1 MTEVKNKGSVYD
13 VIITGGGLAGLCSAI
28 VLARANKKVL
38 LIEKKEYPHHKVCGE
53 YISNEVLS
61 YLCKLGFDPF
71 QHGAAKISRLRI
83 SATNGKNYF
92 MPLDLGGFGISRY
105 TLDHALYQLA
115 IQSGAEIIT
124 NTRVSDITFTDQ
136 VFTVKTSGQQS
147 YTSKLAIGSYGKR
160 EVLDKRLGRTFID
173 KHSGFMAV
181 KYHIRTDYPADE
193 IGLDNFKGGYCGIS
207 KVEGDRYNLCYLY
220 QRSSNPT
227 FKSIKELE
235 ENVLYKNPNLKNIFS
250 QSEFLFDAPEVI
262 NEISF
267 APKSLIENHILMCG
281 DTAGLITPLCG
292 NGMSMA
298 IAASKMLTSL
308 ILESEILNNDNRLES
323 ARLKLEMEYQKTWKQ
338 LFQKRLFAGRTI
350 QHFFGHPTLTN
361 LSLKLLHSFPA
372 LERKIIAATHGDVL

>member
-1 MTEVKNKGSVYD
+1 MNEAKNKGSVYD
-13 VIITGGGLAGLCSAI
+13 VIIAGGGLAGLCSAI

-61 YLCKLGFDPF
+61 YLSKLGFDPF
-71 QHGAAKISRLRI
+71 IHGAAKISTLRI

-115 IQSGAEIIT
+115 IQSGAKIIT
-124 NTRVSDITFTDQ
+124 NTRVTDITFSNQ
-136 VFTVKTSGQQS
+136 VFTVKTNDNN
-147 YTSKLAIGSYGKR
+147 TRKSKLVIGSYGKR
-160 EVLDKRLGRTFID
+160 EVLDKKLGRTFID
-173 KHSGFMAV
+173 KRSGYMAV

-207 KVEGDRYNLCYLY
+207 MVEGDRYNLCYLY
-220 QRSSNPT
+220 QRSSNPP
-227 FKSIKELE
+227 FRSIKELE
-235 ENVLYKNPNLKNIFS
+235 ENVLYKNPNLKRIFT

-267 APKSLIENHILMCG
+267 APKSQIENHILMCG
-281 DTAGLITPLCG
+281 DTSGLITPLCG

-308 ILESEILNNDNRLES
+308 ILESEILNKDINCESVRMKLES
-323 ARLKLEMEYQKTWKQ
+323 DYQKVWKQ

-350 QHFFGHPTLTN
+350 QHFFGHPMLTN
-361 LSLKLLHSFPA
+361 LSLKLLHSFPV
-372 LERKIIAATHGDVL
+372 LERKIISATHGDVL

>member
-1 MTEVKNKGSVYD
+1 MTAIKNKGSVYD

-61 YLCKLGFDPF
+61 YLRKLGFEPF
-71 QHGAAKISRLRI
+71 LHGAAKISTLRI

-105 TLDHALYQLA
+105 TLDHALYELA
-115 IQSGAEIIT
+115 IHSGAEIVT
-124 NTRVSDITFTDQ
+124 NVRVTDITFTDQ
-136 VFTVKTSGQQS
+136 FFSVKTSDQQLFI
-147 YTSKLAIGSYGKR
+147 SKLVIGSYGKR
-160 EVLDKRLGRTFID
+160 EVLDKKMGRTFID
-173 KHSGFMAV
+173 KRSGYMAV
-181 KYHIRTDYPADE
+181 KYHISTDYPVNE

-235 ENVLYKNPNLKNIFS
+235 ENVLYKNPNLKKIFT

-298 IAASKMLTSL
+298 ITASKLLTSL
-308 ILESEILNNDNRLES
+308 ILDSDILNNDNRLES
-323 ARLKLEMEYQKTWKQ
+323 ARLKLEKDYQKAWKQ
-338 LFQKRLFAGRTI
+338 FFQKRLFAGRTI

-372 LERKIIAATHGDVL
+372 LERKIISATHGDVL